1 MKIEEIRVFNDGYV
15 NCRSAFYSAYDT
27 MSKDRIYTFRTGV
40 NQLIGEIDSEIWAV
54 SYLLSMYCHSPK
66 DFVLFEQAEV
76 QMNGQA
82 VSLKECF
89 PFSCYMDQVYP
100 LFSSKRSVRKLVD
113 GGICATKGEC
123 SANDIKDL
131 FCLNSQRFERPLP
144 EAGNEIFRAMSAIA
158 YSYGRQVF
166 CFPWMSQKRF
176 EYYHKNL
183 SGLLEILE
191 RLGLIAIVPIG
202 K

>member
-1 MKIEEIRVFNDGYV
+1 MKIKEISVFNDGYV

-27 MSKDRIYTFRTGV
+27 ISKERVYTFRTGV
-40 NQLIGEIDSEIWAV
+40 NQLVGEIDSGIWAV
-54 SYLLSMYCHSPK
+54 SYLLSMYCHRPK
-66 DFVLFEQAEV
+66 DFVLFEQANAQV
-76 QMNGQA
+76 NGHP
-82 VSLKECF
+82 VSFKELLS
-89 PFSCYMDQVYP
+89 FSCYMDKSYP

-113 GGICATKGEC
+113 GGIAATKGDC

-131 FCLNSQRFERPLP
+131 FCLNSQRFERPLA
-144 EAGNEIFRAMSAIA
+144 EVGNEVFRAMAAIA
-158 YSYGRQVF
+158 YSYGKQVF

-183 SGLLEILE
+183 SGLLEMLDHLE
-191 RLGLIAIVPIG
+191 VIAIVPVG